1 MQPTS
6 SNSIL
11 STSRGRRCRQLT
23 MALAAL
29 AALATVAPMAQAN
42 TNHRSISVVRGGAL
56 SAKKVTKP
64 NVPSRYHGASM
75 ANYAAGFMTH
85 GNNVPQGGNRYEP
98 GFAGW
103 ASFARGYRAGHPEY
117 FPG

>member
-1 MQPTS
+1 M

-11 STSRGRRCRQLT
+11 STPSGRRCRQLT
-23 MALAAL
+23 MALAAV
-29 AALATVAPMAQAN
+29 AALSSVASTAQAK
-42 TNHRSISVVRGGAL
+42 TNHHRTAVTRSAAL
-56 SAKKVTKP
+56 HATKVLP
-64 NVPSRYHGASM
+64 LNPDASL

-85 GNNVPQGGNRYEP
+85 GNNVPQGENRYEP

-103 ASFARGYRAGHPEY
+103 ANYARGYKASHPED